1 MDDITHFECPFCE
14 RKYTKRA
21 FISKHL
27 NMHKLPIIEKEK
39 LVLDIC
45 YGREYIDNLIE
56 DYVLEKFSIYELPI
70 DMSKY
75 LTLIGVKRTSK
86 EERATNR
93 YKEKYTNSIVVKYG
107 VDNISKLQSIKDKKI
122 ATETSKYETYDD
134 YTTSILK
141 RLKTGLDLYY
151 HSNSHKDAIIKMNN
165 TIKEKYGVDNISQH
179 PEIRQKIIKSKK
191 EYFEKLTYA
200 EKLQLTENARKMV
213 SHRGGFSSKPEKKI
227 QHICKAM
234 GLTID
239 CNKMLFQYN
248 WDIVHHNFLIE
259 VHGIYW
265 HCKPTIYSSDFMVL
279 NKIKA
284 SDIWAKDARKLQKA
298 IDNDHTV
305 IVIWEDEIKSKSD
318 DELILLIKTRL
329 AENEYYLL

>member
-1 MDDITHFECPFCE
+1 MVDITYFECPFCN
-14 RKYTKRA
+14 KKFTKRA

-27 NMHKLPIIEKEK
+27 NIYNLPLIEKEK

-45 YGREYIDNLIE
+45 YGREYIDKLIN
-56 DYVLEKFSIYELPI
+56 DYVSEKFSIYELPI

-75 LTLIGVKRTSK
+75 LTLTGVKRTSK

-93 YKEKYTNSIVVKYG
+93 YKEKYTKSIEEKYG
-107 VDNISKLQSIKDKKI
+107 VKNISQLQSIKDKKK
-122 ATETSKYETYDD
+122 ATEMSKYESYDD
-134 YTTSILK
+134 YITSILK

-151 HSNSHKDAIIKMNN
+151 YTDKHNDTITKINN
-165 TIKEKYGVDNISQH
+165 TIKEKYGVDNISQIY
-179 PEIRQKIIKSKK
+179 EVRQKNKKRKK
-191 EYFEKLTYA
+191 EYFEKLTYE
-200 EKLQLTENARKMV
+200 EKLKLTESARKMV

-227 QHICKAM
+227 QNIFKSM
-234 GLTID
+234 GLTIE
-239 CNKMLFQYN
+239 CNKMLFGYN
-248 WDIVHHNFLIE
+248 WDIVFHNFLIE

-298 IDNDHTV
+298 IDNDHRC
-305 IVIWEDEIKSKSD
+305 IVIWEDEITSKND
-318 DELILLIKTRL
+318 DELKLLIKMRL
-329 AENEYYLL
+329 AENEYYFL